1 MKKGTRITLICIL
14 SILILAIVALTIFG
28 YVHRF
33 AYADYIDVV
42 SDPNAIVNFNQLA
55 KINSFSDSVSNATTF
70 SYINDYT
77 FSVSGNASAR
87 HFIYLLDNV
96 LVPYYNLGDKFYL
109 KINDTEINGLSYG
122 ISLGSYTQL
131 YNTSV
136 VSALGS
142 SDHITLWVD
151 TNVGF
156 NGEYTISVQLTNLSA
171 MYGVGNEPNL
181 EECKKI
187 FTADSYFY
195 NSGTAMVAN
204 GLSFYEQGYQ
214 DAYDTIQQNLTYSLV
229 ASDVYNNAT
238 KFDLGDYCG
247 EVLKATDP
255 NIYYV
260 YTNPNPTFND
270 IATYANGF
278 YMPFNATMSGGAII
292 KLEGC
297 IATYSGFA
305 EQLTPIYC
313 AILSGDQIK
322 NLYTFNNYI
331 VGSGDVGN
339 LLKASYDLTITLP
352 YDCNGLYFY
361 SLEQFACANL
371 SIKVQNFD
379 LQTAIASA
387 RLTAQNQAEE
397 YYSALYAEGGERYKQ
412 IFNNGVQYSLT
423 HNANNAWG
431 SAWDFIESAF
441 TGIGGIFQVQLIPGV
456 PLSVFILVPLMIS
469 LIFFIVKLTKGGG
482 D

>member
-14 SILILAIVALTIFG
+14 SILILAIVGLTIFG

-33 AYADYIDVV
+33 AYADYIDVI
-42 SDPNAIVNFNQLA
+42 SNPNAIVNFNQLVKNDYINGNENMSGA
-55 KINSFSDSVSNATTF
+55 INLASGIIAGHKIYIKFNVSYIGDSNNGLYFGNSQGNYNQFIGLIPANTPTIIDTIVVAEYSYLNTYINSSMAWTAMAIDLELMF
-70 SYINDYT
+70 
-77 FSVSGNASAR
+77 GE
-87 HFIYLLDNV
+87 DN
-96 LVPYYNLGDKFYL
+96 L
-109 KINDTEINGLSYG
+109 
-122 ISLGSYTQL
+122 
-131 YNTSV
+131 
-136 VSALGS
+136 
-142 SDHITLWVD
+142 
-151 TNVGF
+151 
-156 NGEYTISVQLTNLSA
+156 
-171 MYGVGNEPNL
+171 PNL
-181 EECKKI
+181 EQCKEL
-187 FTADSYFY
+187 FAADYYAY
-195 NSGTAMVAN
+195 NSGTSMVAN
-204 GLSFYEQGYQ
+204 GLSYYAQGYQ
-214 DAYDTIQQNLTYSLV
+214 DAYDAIQANLTYSLV

-247 EVLKATDP
+247 EALKATEP

-260 YTNPNPTFND
+260 YTNPNPLFND
-270 IATYANGF
+270 TATYPNGF
-278 YMPFNATMSGGAII
+278 YMPFNATITGGAII

-387 RLTAQNQAEE
+387 RLAAQNQAEE
-397 YYSALYAEGGERYKQ
+397 YYSGLYAEGGERYKQ

-441 TGIGGIFQVQLIPGV
+441 TGIGGLFQIELIPGV